1 MTPERLETLRY
12 IARCGAVT
20 IEAVSTSQGISYNAA
35 LKRLER
41 LRDSGM
47 VRSQIDFIIQK
58 KFGSVH
64 LNWSLTKK
72 GRDKLTYFETRLR
85 EVV

>member
-1 MTPERLETLRY
+1 MTHQRLQTLRY
-12 IARCGAVT
+12 IARCEEVT
-20 IEAVSTSQGISYNAA
+20 ATTLSSALGLNYDAA

-47 VRSQIDFIIQK
+47 VTARDEVILK
-58 KFGSVH
+58 RTGVLPE

-72 GRDKLTYFETRLR
+72 GWDKLRYYESHLR